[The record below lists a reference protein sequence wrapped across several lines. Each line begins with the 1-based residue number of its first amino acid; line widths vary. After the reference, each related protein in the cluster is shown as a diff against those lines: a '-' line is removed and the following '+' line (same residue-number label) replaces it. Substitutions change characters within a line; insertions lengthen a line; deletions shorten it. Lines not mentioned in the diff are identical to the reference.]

1 MLQSCTSDGRA
12 RFFSSV
18 RERMAAKYQ
27 AALAEKQLVPAGDIV
42 EFTTIESEAVLQKI
56 EASIN
61 QQKQREDVMS
71 LAP

>member
-1 MLQSCTSDGRA
+1 
-12 RFFSSV
+12 
-18 RERMAAKYQ
+18 
-27 AALAEKQLVPAGDIV
+27 LVQAGDIV
-42 EFTTIESEAVLQKI
+42 EFTAIESVLQKI

>member
-1 MLQSCTSDGRA
+1 
-12 RFFSSV
+12 
-18 RERMAAKYQ
+18 MAAKYQ

-61 QQKQREDVMS
+61 QQKQREDAIN